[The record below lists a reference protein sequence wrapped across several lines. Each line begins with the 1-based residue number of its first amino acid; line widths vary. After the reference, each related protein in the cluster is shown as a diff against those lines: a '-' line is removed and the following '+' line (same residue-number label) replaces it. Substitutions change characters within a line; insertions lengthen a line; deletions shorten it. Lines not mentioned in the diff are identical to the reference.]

1 MLLPPLWMS
10 SLFSVGPY
18 AVRMP
23 TFVILE
29 DHALVREGLRMLL
42 LRDIKGAEIL
52 YSGRELPAAVSAV
65 TVKGCDCA
73 IVDLDLGDGTTPVE
87 VVSSFV
93 RREVPVIVVSALG
106 SPHAIRSAL
115 TAGASAYVTKN
126 SPNDE
131 LALVIG
137 HVLNGWDWVTNDL
150 ADIMSRDISGIPM
163 SEQEQTALTLY
174 ASGLTL
180 ESVARHMGI
189 SRNTAKSYLDRVRAK
204 YEKAGYRVRTKVELN
219 EAARSAGLL

>member
-1 MLLPPLWMS
+1 M
-10 SLFSVGPY
+10 
-18 AVRMP
+18 
-23 TFVILE
+23 I
-29 DHALVREGLRMLL
+29 L
-42 LRDIKGAEIL
+42 LRDIPGAEIL
-52 YSGRELPAAVSAV
+52 YSGADLPGAVGAVSKRA
-65 TVKGCDCA
+65 CDCA
-73 IVDLDLGDGTTPVE
+73 IVDLDLGDGTSPVE

-93 RREVPVIVVSALG
+93 RRGVPVLVVSALG
-106 SPHAIRSAL
+106 APEVIRSAL

-131 LALVIG
+131 LAVVIG
-137 HVLNGWDWVTNDL
+137 HVLNGYAWVTSDL
-150 ADIMSRDISGIPM
+150 ADVMSRDCAEIAL

-180 ESVARHMGI
+180 ESVARHMNI
-189 SRNTAKSYLDRVRAK
+189 SRNTAKSYLDRIRAK